1 MTDTVAGPI
10 APSGPPQAAELG
22 DLAQCAHLLVACD
35 YDGTIA
41 PIVDDPSAAPPMPE
55 AISALRALA
64 ALPNTSV
71 AVISGRALRDLAL
84 MSRLP
89 REVHLVGS
97 HGSEIDAGFAQSL
110 PPERLGVL
118 DEMVARLE
126 RIVEATPGARLE
138 LKPASVALHV
148 RHVERGLA
156 PITVERAVDVAH
168 ALGDVQVRYGH
179 EVVELSVVRTDKG
192 EALNRVRHVVGATA
206 VLFIGDDQ
214 TDEDAFATLSGPDL
228 GIRVGHGPTCAAAR
242 VASPVDVAITL
253 ARLGELRHQ
262 WLFGAMATA
271 IERHTL
277 LSDQRTAAL
286 VTAEGRITWLCH
298 PRLDSAAV
306 FAELVGGPGAGY
318 FSVAPAS
325 GAGVIGHRYL
335 SRTLVAETRWPELTV
350 VDYLDCSGGR
360 ATQPPG
366 TTNLI
371 RVLSGTGVARI
382 EFAPRPGF
390 AGASVQLR
398 PARNGLEVLGSSDGM
413 MLRSPGVHWKI
424 VADGH
429 HQVAHASIQLGTEP
443 VVLELV
449 LGSGDDEA
457 VAELD
462 RRTATMA
469 HWTDWSEALV
479 LPAVAPELVVRSA
492 LTIRGL
498 CYGPSGAIAA
508 ASTTSL
514 PEELGGVRNW
524 DYRYCWVRDA
534 ALAAT
539 ALARLGSHGEALDYL
554 GWVGRLL
561 EGRSDPE
568 HLRPVYALDG
578 TDLGTEAVIFDLS
591 GYAGSRP
598 VRVGNA
604 ADHQV
609 QLDVFGP
616 VADLLD
622 VLDRRRVPLTDT
634 HLVLLDALV
643 NAVLRRWDQPDH
655 GIWEERIAPKH
666 HVHSRVMC
674 WVTLDRAL
682 SIWQRRRRDNAPPTS
697 AVAAVE
703 ATRERIAGD
712 VLVNGWNESA
722 GAFTKAYGSSD
733 LDAAVL
739 HIGLSGLLP
748 PEDPRF
754 ASTVNAIE
762 KTLRDGPMVR
772 RYLHDDGLP
781 GSEGGFVVCAL
792 WLVDSYVL
800 LGRFDDAEELFELV
814 CDLAGPTGLLAEQ
827 VGHGGVALGN
837 FPQTY
842 SHHGLIDSA
851 LRLSAARAGR
861 AVASRNPL
869 VRLRERRTRR
879 AGGR

>member
-1 MTDTVAGPI
+1 MTDTVAGPMAHGG
-10 APSGPPQAAELG
+10 APHAVDLD
-22 DLAQCAHLLVACD
+22 DLAQCPHLLVACD

-110 PPERLGVL
+110 PVERRAML
-118 DEMVARLE
+118 DDIVMRLE
-126 RIVEATPGARLE
+126 RIVEGAPGARLE

-148 RHVERGLA
+148 RHVERALA
-156 PITVERAVDVAH
+156 PATVERAVDVAH
-168 ALGDVQVRYGH
+168 ALGDVQVRHGH

-192 EALNRVRHVVGATA
+192 EALNRIRHVVGATA

-228 GIRVGHGPTCAAAR
+228 GIRVGDGPTCARAR
-242 VASPVDVAITL
+242 VPSPVEVAVTL
-253 ARLGELRHQ
+253 AWLGELRHQ
-262 WLFGAMATA
+262 WLFGAAATP

-286 VTAEGRITWLCH
+286 VTSDGRVTWLCH

-318 FSVAPAS
+318 FSVTPS
-325 GAGVIGHRYL
+325 TGAGVIGHRYL
-335 SRTLVAETRWPELTV
+335 SRTMVAETRWPDLTV
-350 VDYLDCSGGR
+350 VDYLDCSSGR
-360 ATQPPG
+360 FAQAPG
-366 TTNLI
+366 STNLV
-371 RVLSGTGVARI
+371 RVLTGTGQANV

-390 AGASVQLR
+390 AGTPVQLR
-398 PARNGLEVLGSSDGM
+398 PTRNGLEVLGSADGM
-413 MLRSPGVHWKI
+413 VLRSPGVQWKI

-429 HQVAHASIQLGTEP
+429 HQVAHASIALGPTP

-449 LGSGDDEA
+449 LGAGDEEA
-457 VAELD
+457 MPEVD
-462 RRTATMA
+462 RRAA
-469 HWTDWSEALV
+469 SIAFWSDWADALV
-479 LPAVAPELVVRSA
+479 VPAVAPELVVRSA
-492 LTIRGL
+492 LTIRAL
-498 CYGPSGAIAA
+498 CHGPTGAIAA
-508 ASTTSL
+508 AGTTSL
-514 PEELGGVRNW
+514 PEELGGIRNW
-524 DYRYCWVRDA
+524 DYRYCWIRDA

-539 ALARLGSHGEALDYL
+539 ALARLGSHHEALDYL
-554 GWVGRLL
+554 AWVGRLL

-578 TDLGTEAVIFDLS
+578 TDLSTEAVLFDLS

-622 VLDRRRVPLTDT
+622 VLDRRRVALTAA
-634 HLVLLDALV
+634 HLALLEALV
-643 NAVLRRWDQPDH
+643 NAVLRRWDHADH

-682 SIWQRRRRDNAPPTS
+682 SIWQRGRREHTLAT
-697 AVAAVE
+697 AAIAAVE
-703 ATRERIAGD
+703 STRDRIAGD
-712 VLVNGWNESA
+712 VLVNGWNDTV

-748 PEDPRF
+748 GDDPRF

-762 KTLRDGPMVR
+762 KTLRDGPIVR

-781 GSEGGFVVCAL
+781 GNEGGFVVCAL

-800 LGRFDDAEELFELV
+800 LGRLDDAEELFELV

-827 VGHGGVALGN
+827 VGRGGVALGN

-851 LRLSAARAGR
+851 LRLSAARAAR
-861 AVASRNPL
+861 APLTRNPIA
-869 VRLRERRTRR
+869 RLRERRARRNETR
-879 AGGR
+879 